1 MKKRKMNKRSD
12 IVTLLVHLLQG
23 PSAKELCKMHQIDQV
38 RSVHLDRVLRE
49 DASRYW
55 NMIVNLENDS
65 FKLTIE
71 DNNEEE
77 EE

>member
-23 PSAKELCKMHQIDQV
+23 PSAKELCRMHQIDLV
-38 RSVHLDRVLRE
+38 DSVHLNREIRE
-49 DASRYW
+49 DASRCW
-55 NMIVNLENDS
+55 HMIVNLENDS

-71 DNNEEE
+71 DNEEE
-77 EE
+77 E